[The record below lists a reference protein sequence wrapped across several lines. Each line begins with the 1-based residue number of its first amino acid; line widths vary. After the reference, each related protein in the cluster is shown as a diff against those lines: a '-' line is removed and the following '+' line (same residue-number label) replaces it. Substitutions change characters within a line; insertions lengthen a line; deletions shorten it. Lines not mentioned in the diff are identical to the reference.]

1 MNENE
6 QQRRQAIALFRYGL
20 IADLLHLN
28 ERSRG
33 LYAKLREKA
42 AATYTIPGSRRTH
55 VAAETLRHWL
65 KQYREG
71 GFEGLL
77 PAVRSDRGRSR
88 ALPQAVADALL
99 ELKEQHP
106 QHSVPMLIRAA
117 RDGGRV
123 PAELHLPR
131 STVHRLFSRHGLM
144 RRKDGNQEDPR
155 DRRRFAF
162 AHAGEL
168 WMSDVM
174 HGPKVTDAHSGTR
187 RKTYLI
193 AFLDDA
199 TRVIPYCAFTLAEN
213 TETFFPVFK
222 QALLRRGVPL
232 RLYVDNGANF
242 RSQQLALV
250 CAKLGITLIHARP
263 CQPQGK
269 GKLERWFRT
278 VRAQFLQR
286 VAEADL
292 QSLDSLNKKL
302 WAWVEGE
309 YHHTPHRSLEE
320 HTPLECWAQRAEQ
333 VRMIDP
339 MLDLEALFLFEAKR
353 RVERDRTVSLN
364 GVLYEVD
371 AALVG
376 ERVLL
381 RYDPV
386 APASRGVEVWH
397 AGEFRGRARVVDAY
411 ANCFVKRQR
420 LSRTVHSDTPAAA
433 PRGVG
438 LPLRKLRRNDE
449 QK

>member
-1 MNENE
+1 MVIRTARESGVVPE
-6 QQRRQAIALFRYGL
+6 Q
-20 IADLLHLN
+20 
-28 ERSRG
+28 
-33 LYAKLREKA
+33 
-42 AATYTIPGSRRTH
+42 
-55 VAAETLRHWL
+55 
-65 KQYREG
+65 
-71 GFEGLL
+71 
-77 PAVRSDRGRSR
+77 
-88 ALPQAVADALL
+88 
-99 ELKEQHP
+99 
-106 QHSVPMLIRAA
+106 
-117 RDGGRV
+117 
-123 PAELHLPR
+123 LHLPR

-144 RRKDGNQEDPR
+144 RPAPSEADSR

-162 AHAGEL
+162 AQAGEL

-174 HGPKVTDAHSGTR
+174 HGPKVSCAGQADAPQGAR

-199 TRVIPYCAFTLAEN
+199 TRVIPYCAFALQEN
-213 TETFFPVFK
+213 TETFFPIFK

-263 CQPQGK
+263 YQPQGK

-278 VRAQFLQR
+278 VRAQFLAR
-286 VAEADL
+286 VAEGDL

-339 MLDLEALFLFEAKR
+339 TVDLEALFLFEAKR

-386 APASRGVEVWH
+386 APPSRGVEVWH

-420 LSRTVHSDTPAAA
+420 LSRTVHSDTPAAPPPATGLSLRQLRGKDA
-433 PRGVG
+433 P
-438 LPLRKLRRNDE
+438 
-449 QK
+449 Q

>member
-1 MNENE
+1 VRVNENE

-123 PAELHLPR
+123 PADLPLPR

-174 HGPKVTDAHSGTR
+174 HGPKVTD
-187 RKTYLI
+187 
-193 AFLDDA
+193 
-199 TRVIPYCAFTLAEN
+199 V
-213 TETFFPVFK
+213 
-222 QALLRRGVPL
+222 
-232 RLYVDNGANF
+232 
-242 RSQQLALV
+242 
-250 CAKLGITLIHARP
+250 
-263 CQPQGK
+263 
-269 GKLERWFRT
+269 
-278 VRAQFLQR
+278 
-286 VAEADL
+286 
-292 QSLDSLNKKL
+292 
-302 WAWVEGE
+302 
-309 YHHTPHRSLEE
+309 
-320 HTPLECWAQRAEQ
+320 
-333 VRMIDP
+333 
-339 MLDLEALFLFEAKR
+339 
-353 RVERDRTVSLN
+353 
-364 GVLYEVD
+364 
-371 AALVG
+371 
-376 ERVLL
+376 
-381 RYDPV
+381 
-386 APASRGVEVWH
+386 
-397 AGEFRGRARVVDAY
+397 
-411 ANCFVKRQR
+411 
-420 LSRTVHSDTPAAA
+420 
-433 PRGVG
+433 
-438 LPLRKLRRNDE
+438 
-449 QK
+449 